1 VLVSPTTPT
10 TAFKIGE
17 KADDPL
23 AMYLND
29 IFTIPA
35 NLSGMPALSVPCG
48 TDATGLPIGLQF
60 TAPVL
65 AEATLFRAAHA
76 LEADLALELRPSL

>member
-1 VLVSPTTPT
+1 
-10 TAFKIGE
+10 
-17 KADDPL
+17 
-23 AMYLND
+23 
-29 IFTIPA
+29 
-35 NLSGMPALSVPCG
+35 MPALSMPCG
-48 TDATGLPIGLQF
+48 ADAAGLPIGLQF